1 MRQNDG
7 IYSFIFW
14 SIKRLDGRKIPLV
27 KNGWYDPKLWL
38 GCLVKALGG
47 DPQKVYCRGTIT
59 FYEMEDDVLTLN
71 TETAWA
77 EMSETRHFIESCF
90 PGMKI
95 YYIEEESGCERFFC
109 NDSEGIYFKD
119 HYYLDGFDDSEY
131 YETIEETARYVKEIV
146 GHDVEADFT
155 TDIASFT
162 PSEQSHSYLIFNLSV
177 FPTKAC
183 NLWLSDPS
191 FPDDEWDD
199 FLTKFLSSSSDT
211 KITRNDKGE
220 VTILKKYE
228 MQRFSSHQSADEV
241 IRDFGRIAQG

>member
-1 MRQNDG
+1 MSNTCFTTYKVVSENKKDVTKL
-7 IYSFIFW
+7 FKT
-14 SIKRLDGRKIPLV
+14 IKRLDGRKTPLV

-95 YYIEEESGCERFFC
+95 YYIEEESGCERFYT

-119 HYYLDGFDDSEY
+119 LYYLDGFDDSEY
-131 YETIEETARYVKEIV
+131 FETLEEAAKYVKEIV
-146 GHDVEADFT
+146 GHEVEADF
-155 TDIASFT
+155 DAID
-162 PSEQSHSYLIFNLSV
+162 
-177 FPTKAC
+177 KA
-183 NLWLSDPS
+183 LSDYVEEHEEDDPDCYYS
-191 FPDDEWDD
+191 FHE
-199 FLTKFLSSSSDT
+199 FKEV
-211 KITRNDKGE
+211 ND
-220 VTILKKYE
+220 
-228 MQRFSSHQSADEV
+228 
-241 IRDFGRIAQG
+241 

>member
-1 MRQNDG
+1 MSNTCFTTYKVVSENKKDVTQL
-7 IYSFIFW
+7 FKT
-14 SIKRLDGRKIPLV
+14 IKRLDGRKTPLV

-95 YYIEEESGCERFFC
+95 YYIEEESGCERFYT

-119 HYYLDGFDDSEY
+119 RYYLDGFDDSEY
-131 YETIEETARYVKEIV
+131 FETLEEAAKYVKEII
-146 GHDVEADFT
+146 GHDVEADF
-155 TDIASFT
+155 DAID
-162 PSEQSHSYLIFNLSV
+162 
-177 FPTKAC
+177 KA
-183 NLWLSDPS
+183 LSDYVEEHEEDDPDCYYS
-191 FPDDEWDD
+191 FHE
-199 FLTKFLSSSSDT
+199 FKEV
-211 KITRNDKGE
+211 ND
-220 VTILKKYE
+220 
-228 MQRFSSHQSADEV
+228 
-241 IRDFGRIAQG
+241 

>member
-1 MRQNDG
+1 MSIFQISDDG
-7 IYSFIFW
+7 YFI
-14 SIKRLDGRKIPLV
+14 SSQDKKH
-27 KNGWYDPKLWL
+27 
-38 GCLVKALGG
+38 
-47 DPQKVYCRGTIT
+47 
-59 FYEMEDDVLTLN
+59 M
-71 TETAWA
+71 
-77 EMSETRHFIESCF
+77 
-90 PGMKI
+90 
-95 YYIEEESGCERFFC
+95 
-109 NDSEGIYFKD
+109 
-119 HYYLDGFDDSEY
+119 
-131 YETIEETARYVKEIV
+131 
-146 GHDVEADFT
+146 

-228 MQRFSSHQSADEV
+228 MQRFSSQQSADEV
-241 IRDFGRIAQG
+241 IRDFGRIAKDNTGIELFKKVFYE

>member
-1 MRQNDG
+1 MSNTCFTTYKVVSENKKDVTKL
-7 IYSFIFW
+7 FKT
-14 SIKRLDGRKIPLV
+14 IKRLDGRKTPLV

-95 YYIEEESGCERFFC
+95 YYIEEESGCERFYT

-119 HYYLDGFDDSEY
+119 RYYLDGFDDSEY
-131 YETIEETARYVKEIV
+131 FETLEEAAKYVKEIV
-146 GHDVEADFT
+146 GHEVEADFT
-155 TDIASFT
+155 AI
-162 PSEQSHSYLIFNLSV
+162 N
-177 FPTKAC
+177 KA
-183 NLWLSDPS
+183 LSDYVEEHEEDDPDCYYS
-191 FPDDEWDD
+191 FHE
-199 FLTKFLSSSSDT
+199 FKEV
-211 KITRNDKGE
+211 ND
-220 VTILKKYE
+220 
-228 MQRFSSHQSADEV
+228 
-241 IRDFGRIAQG
+241 

>member
-1 MRQNDG
+1 MSNTCFTTYKVVSENKKDVTKL
-7 IYSFIFW
+7 FKT
-14 SIKRLDGRKIPLV
+14 IKRLDGRKTPLV

-95 YYIEEESGCERFFC
+95 YYIEEESGCERFYT

-119 HYYLDGFDDSEY
+119 RYYLDGFDDSEY
-131 YETIEETARYVKEIV
+131 FETLEEAAKYVKEII
-146 GHDVEADFT
+146 GHDVEADF
-155 TDIASFT
+155 DAID
-162 PSEQSHSYLIFNLSV
+162 
-177 FPTKAC
+177 KA
-183 NLWLSDPS
+183 LSDYVEEHEEDDPDCYYS
-191 FPDDEWDD
+191 FHE
-199 FLTKFLSSSSDT
+199 FKEV
-211 KITRNDKGE
+211 ND
-220 VTILKKYE
+220 
-228 MQRFSSHQSADEV
+228 
-241 IRDFGRIAQG
+241 